1 MDKTEQIKL
10 LEKKRNEMV
19 EKKKIFKSSIDLIYK
34 LSVEE
39 KLDSDYSKG
48 ILMVDNNILYYLN
61 LYNMSTRREI
71 DKDWVEAILEE
82 FEDNSKKDLEKIKL
96 WEKGKQYLYEAID
109 EWKNYLEEYFKLYLP
124 LVETPTRVEKILS
137 IVTSAIKLA
146 FSKKAQAENEFF
158 KAWNGFKNNNFNK

>member
-1 MDKTEQIKL
+1 
-10 LEKKRNEMV
+10 
-19 EKKKIFKSSIDLIYK
+19 
-34 LSVEE
+34 
-39 KLDSDYSKG
+39 
-48 ILMVDNNILYYLN
+48 
-61 LYNMSTRREI
+61 MSTRREI

-124 LVETPTRVEKILS
+124 LIETPTRVEKILS